1 MGHVTEVF
9 EGWVPG
15 PNPFGNQRAESTNTW
30 YRPGYDKHGTPIQLE
45 VRMDYVRALWV
56 ISRSYRQADFSRPG
70 QAQWGLFRCVT
81 TQGFD
86 SPAGAMLWYE
96 LNKEDL

>member
-30 YRPGYDKHGTPIQLE
+30 YRHEGDTQLE
-45 VRMDYVRALWV
+45 IRMDYIRDLWV
-56 ISRSYRQADFSRPG
+56 ISRSYRQAGYSRPG
-70 QAQWGLFRCVT
+70 QLQWGVFRCVT